1 MWVGAQDEESMRA
14 LHLAAD
20 LGLNFID
27 TALAY
32 GDGYSERLIGRFL
45 KERRETIYV
54 ATKAPP
60 KNRRWPASGQL
71 HEAFP
76 GDYVKA
82 CAETSL
88 RNLGVDRLDLLQLH
102 VWDPAWL
109 PQDDWRAALE
119 SLKQQGKVAYVG
131 VSVNDH
137 DPGSALSVAASGV
150 IDVIQVIYNIFDQ
163 SAEGA
168 LFPLCMEKQVGVIAR
183 VPFDEGAL
191 TGHITPETRFAKKDW
206 RNFYFRGDRK
216 QQVFERAERLRSLL
230 GTEASSLPALALR
243 FCLRHPAVSTV
254 IAGMRTAEHVS
265 ANLALSDEPPLS
277 EDLVTRL
284 REHRWRKNFYR

>member
-1 MWVGAQDEESMRA
+1 
-14 LHLAAD
+14 
-20 LGLNFID
+20 
-27 TALAY
+27 
-32 GDGYSERLIGRFL
+32 
-45 KERRETIYV
+45 
-54 ATKAPP
+54 
-60 KNRRWPASGQL
+60 
-71 HEAFP
+71 
-76 GDYVKA
+76 
-82 CAETSL
+82 
-88 RNLGVDRLDLLQLH
+88 
-102 VWDPAWL
+102 
-109 PQDDWRAALE
+109 
-119 SLKQQGKVAYVG
+119 
-131 VSVNDH
+131 
-137 DPGSALSVAASGV
+137 
-150 IDVIQVIYNIFDQ
+150 
-163 SAEGA
+163 
-168 LFPLCMEKQVGVIAR
+168 VIAR
-183 VPFDEGAL
+183 VPFDEGVL